1 LSRPVVVCGH
11 RGAAGLAPE
20 NTLTAFRKGLELGV
34 DALECDVHCS
44 SDGRVMIHHDPT
56 LDRMTNSSG
65 RIDKTPA
72 ARLREIDAGDGGP
85 VPFLEE
91 LLELAKGRADLVI
104 EFKDDAAVL
113 PAFDLVK
120 SAGLLNRTT
129 FISFELHRLIALR
142 KHSAEA
148 RVSSLWWN
156 PTEADIAYAATMS
169 TGVDL
174 FHMRLSPLL
183 AKMIKAAGLF
193 LRVYTPNDWAAHD
206 LMIRMGVDA
215 ITTDR
220 PDILLQGID
229 AAR

>member
-1 LSRPVVVCGH
+1 MVVCGH

-20 NTLTAFRKGLELGV
+20 NTLTAFRKGLEVGV
-34 DALECDVHCS
+34 DALECDVHLS
-44 SDGRVMIHHDPT
+44 ADGRVMIHHDPT
-56 LDRMTNSSG
+56 LDRTTNGKGALSAL
-65 RIDKTPA
+65 PA
-72 ARLREIDAGDGGP
+72 SRLRELDAGDGGP
-85 VPFLEE
+85 VPYLEE

-113 PAFDLVK
+113 PAYDLVRG
-120 SAGLLNRTT
+120 AGMLEHTT
-129 FISFELHRLIALR
+129 FISFELHRLVELR

-169 TGVDL
+169 SGVDMY
-174 FHMRLSPLL
+174 HMRLSPFL
-183 AKMIKAAGLF
+183 ARVIKGAGLF
-193 LRVYTPNDWAAHD
+193 LRVYTPNDWHSHD

-220 PDILLQGID
+220 PDILLEGLGKNG
-229 AAR
+229 